1 MIIRNN
7 GTRYF
12 LVENAM
18 NFGVNEAIFIQYLM
32 DELRAAY
39 ELRQHGHG
47 RVKFELV
54 IEDGQPWMPWTI
66 EDFSKEFP
74 FWYGPQI
81 RRIIASCKKQEL
93 IRTGNYNQTPW
104 NQRLWY
110 TVEGVNVNEW

>member
-1 MIIRNN
+1 
-7 GTRYF
+7 
-12 LVENAM
+12 M
-18 NFGVNEAIFIQYLM
+18 NFGVNEAIFTQHLM

-39 ELRQHGHG
+39 ELRQHGRG

-66 EDFSKEFP
+66 EDFSKELP
-74 FWYGPQI
+74 FWSGPQI